1 MLWRFRSRPR
11 SRGSTCGH
19 TGYTVWPLSAL
30 CHSRAADQR
39 LLRIENLPEGHFTQL
54 GHNGRWPNALNRA
67 AILRLP
73 AVQPEEV
80 ANGGFPIWRMP
91 TPCP

>member
-1 MLWRFRSRPR
+1 MCPKATDDIFMRFGSLLNLKLSFAGNRSCR
-11 SRGSTCGH
+11 H
-19 TGYTVWPLSAL
+19 
-30 CHSRAADQR
+30 
-39 LLRIENLPEGHFTQL
+39 L

-91 TPCP
+91 TPCPQRPDDIFMGYGRLLVLNLPLI